1 MSHKPVQS
9 CKDARPLNIYTD
21 LSVVANHVEN
31 QHCHEL
37 LMLIYNHY
45 STDQAPEGG
54 AICYLVIDMKS
65 LLMFQKSQTT
75 TWNV

>member
-1 MSHKPVQS
+1 MSHKQKVQS

-31 QHCHEL
+31 EHCHEL

-45 STDQAPEGG
+45 SWSAGCVLTDEAPEGG
-54 AICYLVIDMKS
+54 AICYLVIDIS
-65 LLMFQKSQTT
+65 YC
-75 TWNV
+75 